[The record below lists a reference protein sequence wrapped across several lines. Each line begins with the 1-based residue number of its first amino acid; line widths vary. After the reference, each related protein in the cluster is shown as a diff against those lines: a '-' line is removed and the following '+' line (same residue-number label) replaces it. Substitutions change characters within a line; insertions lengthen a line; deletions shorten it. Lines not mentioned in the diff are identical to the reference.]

1 MAELTQLDPTENVDS
16 YIERFNLTDDHLPE
30 LAAVLNDADAER
42 IHVVRA
48 IAELGGAKLLID
60 FAKAASDL
68 PWVFEEVANGLADC
82 EEVELVADALQETAH
97 NDYIGEI
104 FVEALILQAEENES
118 IKPILV
124 KQLEQSA
131 KNGTGVNGRIIAW
144 LTSQKAVDTL
154 PVIES
159 AYKHQQVDQL
169 YAGNWDSVQV
179 AMGVK
184 DPDPDAGKNS
194 MELLSSIAVDF
205 KKLARSE
212 RRAETEKKKKRK
224 QAKSSKKKN
233 RKK

>member
-1 MAELTQLDPTENVDS
+1 MQLDPAENVDS
-16 YIERFNLTDDHLPE
+16 YVERFNLTEDNLPE
-30 LAAVLNDADAER
+30 LAAMLNDADAER

-48 IAELGGAKLLID
+48 IAELGEAKLLID
-60 FAKAASDL
+60 FAKTAYEL
-68 PWVFEEVANGLADC
+68 PWVFEEVSSGLADC
-82 EEVELVADALQETAH
+82 EEVDLVAQALQETAH

-104 FVEALILQAEENES
+104 FAEALILQAEENEA
-118 IKPILV
+118 IKGILV

-131 KNGTGVNGRIIAW
+131 QNGTGVNGRIIAW
-144 LTSQKAVDTL
+144 LTSQNAVDAL
-154 PVIES
+154 PIIEA
-159 AYKHQQVDQL
+159 AYHQQQVDQL

-194 MELLSSIAVDF
+194 MQLLSSIADDF
-205 KKLARSE
+205 KKMARSE
-212 RRAETEKKKKRK
+212 RRAETDKKKKRK